1 MLIECAFCQK
11 KLNIPASAKL
21 PVGRPFTFSCPSCGN
36 KNTVT
41 LPSPDAAPSGPPPA
55 AKPPEPVPSPGFP
68 PGFPP
73 GGPDMTM
80 HDSGPGPGTGPAQ
93 GQDMGQ
99 VGMGPVP
106 GMGPMGMAPGPD
118 KGPAG
123 MGPMGMAGHG
133 PGPGPGPGGG
143 HGTGG
148 FSVSEAQSIMELSDS
163 HEGLKSALVVYD
175 EEQVQNHLQEKLTNM
190 GFKVSVALN
199 IRDAAKQLKFASFQV
214 VLIQENYY
222 GATLKNNQLLKAIQG
237 MEVHTRHKMFVG
249 MIGPSFTSLD
259 DLLAFSL
266 SLDTVINTRDMDD
279 VERLLISAIEHVNKF
294 FSAYNE
300 LRASRGVD

>member
-1 MLIECAFCQK
+1 
-11 KLNIPASAKL
+11 
-21 PVGRPFTFSCPSCGN
+21 
-36 KNTVT
+36 
-41 LPSPDAAPSGPPPA
+41 
-55 AKPPEPVPSPGFP
+55 
-68 PGFPP
+68 
-73 GGPDMTM
+73 
-80 HDSGPGPGTGPAQ
+80 
-93 GQDMGQ
+93 
-99 VGMGPVP
+99 
-106 GMGPMGMAPGPD
+106 
-118 KGPAG
+118 

>member
-11 KLNIPASAKL
+11 KLNIPSSAKL

-41 LPSPDAAPSGPPPA
+41 LPPPEQAAPAPGPPPLPG
-55 AKPPEPVPSPGFP
+55 PPPPPGPP
-68 PGFPP
+68 PGFQS

-80 HDSGPGPGTGPAQ
+80 LDAGPKQVAGPAQ
-93 GQDMGQ
+93 
-99 VGMGPVP
+99 VMGPVP
-106 GMGPMGMAPGPD
+106 GMGPTGQPPAPS
-118 KGPAG
+118 
-123 MGPMGMAGHG
+123 
-133 PGPGPGPGGG
+133 PGPGAS

-148 FSVSEAQSIMELSDS
+148 FNLSEAQSIMELADS
-163 HEGLKSALVVYD
+163 HEGLKSALVAYD
-175 EEQVQNHLQEKLTNM
+175 DEGIQNLLQEKLTNM
-190 GFKVSVALN
+190 GYKVSVALN
-199 IRDAAKQLKFASFQV
+199 LRDAAKQLKFASFQV

-222 GATLKNNQLLKAIQG
+222 GANLKNNQLLKAIQG
-237 MEVHTRHKMFVG
+237 MEVRTRHKMFIG

-266 SLDTVINTRDMDD
+266 SLDTVINVRDIED

-294 FSAYNE
+294 FAAYNE
-300 LRASRGVD
+300 LRAARGVE